1 MHHFVQEGG
10 SSRKS
15 LPSVQ
20 SPGAQTNKEDIK
32 KLQPGEGRKLPP
44 LECPQS
50 LSSKVSGDAPW
61 PLDKAGPIVTL
72 SMPTFS
78 PPVPPNQLSATG
90 SKYRKST
97 QQRRM
102 PGRG

>member
-10 SSRKS
+10 SSPKS

-32 KLQPGEGRKLPP
+32 NLQPREGRKLPP
-44 LECPQS
+44 LGRPQS

-61 PLDKAGPIVTL
+61 RLDKAGPIVTL
-72 SMPTFS
+72 SMPPFS
-78 PPVPPNQLSATG
+78 PRSPKPPVSH
-90 SKYRKST
+90 
-97 QQRRM
+97 
-102 PGRG
+102 